1 MRYIFKFPD
10 IGEGITEGTIL
21 EWYVK
26 KGQSVKSGDSLV
38 KMETDKVVAD
48 IPSPKNGVLSAI
60 FGNVGDIINVEDP
73 LVEIEIAEISG
84 EAAQELS
91 KAKKQA
97 LEPYPVEEEGFG
109 VVGTLEIA
117 SDNAIL
123 SSSNEGLIVNQDL
136 PENPKKIL
144 ATSVARAMAKDFGII
159 INTVNGTGP
168 ANRITKK
175 DIQKAYD
182 NKYGK
187 KQIQNIETSQDN
199 LVEYETLSQIRKT
212 IAKNMINSK
221 HNAAHMSAFEELEIS
236 KLVDIRNKY
245 KAQFS
250 KQDLKLSYLSFILK
264 AAALSLKNHKS
275 LNSEMDLD
283 NNRMIYKNF
292 VNIGIA
298 VDTDDGQVVPVIK
311 NADNLSI
318 SEITSQINILG
329 SKAKNRQ
336 LTLEDMKDGT
346 FTITNFGSI
355 GGLFA
360 VPIINY
366 PQAGILGIGRIHQ
379 KPIVKNNEIVIGNIL
394 PLSLSVDH
402 RIVDGGETT
411 RFINGIRAYLEDP
424 VSMSF

>member
-10 IGEGITEGTIL
+10 IGEGITEGRIL
-21 EWYVK
+21 EWYIK
-26 KGQSVKSGDSLV
+26 KGQSVNSGDALV

-48 IPSPKNGVLSAI
+48 IPSPRKGIIAVI
-60 FGNVGDIINVEDP
+60 FGNVGDVINVEDP
-73 LVEIEIAEISG
+73 LVEIEIADISG
-84 EAAQELS
+84 EAARELA
-91 KAKKQA
+91 KEKKQTP
-97 LEPYPVEEEGFG
+97 EPVPVEEEGSG

-123 SSSNEGLIVNQDL
+123 SSSSEGLTINQDL
-136 PENPKKIL
+136 PDAPKKVL
-144 ATSVARAMAKDFGII
+144 ATPVARAMAKDFGID
-159 INTVNGTGP
+159 INTVKGTGP

-182 NKYGK
+182 TRYEK
-187 KQIQNIETSQDN
+187 KQIENTETSQDS

-212 IAKNMINSK
+212 IAKNMIASK

-236 KLVDIRNKY
+236 KLVAIRNKY
-245 KAQFS
+245 KAQFTE
-250 KQDLKLSYLSFILK
+250 QDLKLSYLPFILK
-264 AAALSLKNHKS
+264 AVALSLKNHKS

-298 VDTDDGQVVPVIK
+298 VDTDNGLVVPVIK
-311 NADNLSI
+311 NVDNLSI
-318 SEITSQINILG
+318 SDITSQINMFAK
-329 SKAKNRQ
+329 KAQNRK
-336 LTLEDMKDGT
+336 LTMEDLKDGT
-346 FTITNFGSI
+346 FTITNYGSI

-379 KPIVKNNEIVIGNIL
+379 KPVVKDTSIVIGNIL

-402 RIVDGGETT
+402 RIVDGGEAT
-411 RFINGIRAYLEDP
+411 RFINDIKKYLEDP
-424 VSMSF
+424 VRMLF